1 MHPML
6 NLTQDWEFNVLDI
19 YNYRKPG
26 QYKVIFDFV
35 KKNHDLIPGDILEA
49 GVFRGKSL
57 IAMGMFLKEIGS
69 NKRVFGFD
77 SFSGFPPIYNS
88 KDDLTTFES
97 LYKGGKIS
105 KEHFEA
111 VKKNIEWRKL
121 ISRKDVDIQTIS
133 SSGDFSGT
141 SLDFVKRKINFI
153 GLDNIVL
160 INGQFAESMRD
171 EFTQPENLM
180 AVLMDCDLYE
190 SYKQAFR
197 FVWPR
202 LSPGGLVYLDE
213 YYSLKFPGARVATNE
228 FLDSHQA
235 KLNMATPIEGDF
247 ERWFLVK
254 PIEAAT

>member
-1 MHPML
+1 MYPML

-77 SFSGFPPIYNS
+77 SFSGFPPTSNEN
-88 KDDLTTFES
+88 DDLTAFEN
-97 LYKGGKIS
+97 LYRKGEIA

-111 VKKNIEWRKL
+111 VQRNIDWRKL
-121 ISRKDVDIQTIS
+121 ISRKNIDTQTIS

-141 SLDFVKRKINFI
+141 SLNFVKRKIELV

-160 INGQFAESMRD
+160 IDGLFSESMRD
-171 EFTQPENLM
+171 ECIKPDKLM

-190 SYKQAFR
+190 SYKQTFR
-197 FVWPR
+197 FVWPK
-202 LSPGGLVYLDE
+202 LSPGGLIFLDE
-213 YYSLKFPGARVATNE
+213 YYSLKFPGARIATNE
-228 FLDSHQA
+228 FLGSHQA
-235 KLNMATPIEGDF
+235 KLTMATLIEGDF
-247 ERWFLVK
+247 ERWFLTK
-254 PIEAAT
+254 AT